1 MPNQTLTQRLAALR
15 AAFQAEPHRRPFTR
29 SSANAVVGTSTQ
41 VSLPRGTKDLH
52 LFVVLGVS
60 AGGVESTW
68 PVASDPLCGRR
79 FVAFAAPQTVAPGPP
94 ALEVSLAGDGAERRL
109 RRQGPRQ
116 VGRRRAR
123 VSRVDLHRVRVP
135 DAAVSVDMMGPPVA
149 TIAGTGGGF
158 TVVATPPGDPDS
170 RSDDGVAQPIGT
182 ITGIDTVTGSW
193 KPVFYRAVAWGT
205 DDADRGQYGV
215 RSQASVV
222 RQVVVPPSAP
232 PDLEHARLRA
242 AGRRFGERAHRLARP
257 RHRWSRPR
265 SDHTCSRPRWW
276 RPTRPG
282 CPPRSALGVS
292 QAPLD
297 ALAITEP
304 GAGLSGLW
312 RDPTVGGV
320 TPLHL
325 LVRRADPETTLR
337 VRVRL
342 TDPLGRLTERTLDVP
357 EVPPVQ
363 PPDLFDPTLTTVA
376 GGTILS
382 FSTSVP
388 NEAPGFGPFRVQVTF
403 RPSTGRVARRGEN
416 LADIVVARRNED
428 LFAVADRDDP
438 DPADAPRARHHLD
451 RRRTAARGDG
461 HRGRGRGRRHGR
473 QHQSQDRKGGEVPV
487 SEIASFSVLTAA
499 DAANQLQSR
508 GLDALGLTVP
518 GFGTQWSTASTT
530 VDDPTLHLSVTGP
543 RAPFTGTFRFELEPV
558 TLAELSG
565 DPITSP
571 CGVLTMHPEA
581 VHRLETLV
589 RQRYGVLQRPVPVD
603 DGGARSDGSRR

>member
-1 MPNQTLTQRLAALR
+1 M
-15 AAFQAEPHRRPFTR
+15 
-29 SSANAVVGTSTQ
+29 
-41 VSLPRGTKDLH
+41 
-52 LFVVLGVS
+52 
-60 AGGVESTW
+60 
-68 PVASDPLCGRR
+68 
-79 FVAFAAPQTVAPGPP
+79 APGPP
-94 ALEVSLAGDGAERRL
+94 ALEVSLAGDGASVDYAAKVRVKSAA
-109 RRQGPRQ
+109 G
-116 VGRRRAR
+116 AR

-182 ITGIDTVTGSW
+182 ITGLDTVTGSW

-222 RQVVVPPSAP
+222 RQVVVPPSVP
-232 PDLEHARLRA
+232 PDLGTLGFVLPVAGSANVRIDCTTA
-242 AGRRFGERAHRLARP
+242 APVE
-257 RHRWSRPR
+257 
-265 SDHTCSRPRWW
+265 
-276 RPTRPG
+276 PTTLG
-282 CPPRSALGVS
+282 SHVLQAEVVATDSAGVSTTVALGVS

-304 GAGLSGLW
+304 GAGVSGPW

-363 PPDLFDPTLTTVA
+363 PPDLFDPMLTTVA

-428 LFAVADRDDP
+428 LFAVATETIP
-438 DPADAPRARHHLD
+438 I
-451 RRRTAARGDG
+451 RRTRRALGTTSIAVGLRRAGTVTVAVVAADG
-461 HRGRGRGRRHGR
+461 
-473 QHQSQDRKGGEVPV
+473 
-487 SEIASFSVLTAA
+487 TAA
-499 DAANQLQSR
+499 SISR
-508 GLDALGLTVP
+508 KIGRV
-518 GFGTQWSTASTT
+518 
-530 VDDPTLHLSVTGP
+530 V
-543 RAPFTGTFRFELEPV
+543 RFP
-558 TLAELSG
+558 
-565 DPITSP
+565 
-571 CGVLTMHPEA
+571 
-581 VHRLETLV
+581 
-589 RQRYGVLQRPVPVD
+589 
-603 DGGARSDGSRR
+603 